1 MSHRCVDVGNERLR
15 RMLTKLRGGTVELK
29 EETGR
34 WVVYIPREDRTCPVC
49 SVSGIEDV
57 EHFILKCELCKEE
70 RKDLFLLLQRL
81 GVEVEQQEDI
91 QKTASILQVAAKEE
105 GVARMIEKMWICND
119 CI

>member
-1 MSHRCVDVGNERLR
+1 
-15 RMLTKLRGGTVELK
+15 MLTKLRGGTAELK

-34 WVVYIPREDRTCPVC
+34 WSGLPREERTCPVC
-49 SVSGIEDV
+49 LVPGIEDV
-57 EHFILKCELCKEE
+57 EHLILKCQLCKEE

-105 GVARMIEKMWICND
+105 GVARMIEKMWIKRFQCQT
-119 CI
+119 